1 MTTNTLSPKA
11 EALLQAHANHIIDQ
25 AQNFDVIRAEVAA
38 FFEQIKE
45 TPLSTLVSLEN
56 IQRIAKDRVLD
67 VAPSNQLRTE
77 IANIVK
83 EALKNPAGKK
93 TLLADLVPDATAEA
107 LIELIANDEK
117 RRNAIIHEIFGNPT
131 TGEVLS
137 TTISHAIKDY
147 MENNVVTKK
156 IPGAAGLMKLGKGM
170 LEKATDSN
178 LDDALQNYLSR
189 NIRNIMGISEKKT
202 QETLTNKK
210 IHHIAV
216 ELWAKYKSKTVTD
229 IAQLVDAPTVDASSH
244 LATVIWN
251 HMRTT
256 KYVQSIVSDGIASWY
271 AQNSNRSLVEL
282 LADVNVTP
290 EFIVAELEPALAN
303 NLKRLA
309 DNGYL
314 QSRVEPLLR
323 KFYASEEAAKIIAE

>member
-1 MTTNTLSPKA
+1 MTSTLSPKA
-11 EALLQAHANHIIDQ
+11 EALLQAHVEHTLQ
-25 AQNFDVIRAEVAA
+25 QLQNFDVIRAEVAA
-38 FFEQIKE
+38 FFTEFTE
-45 TPLSTLVSLEN
+45 TPLSTLVPLER
-56 IQRIAKDRVLD
+56 IQKIAKERVLD

-83 EALKNPAGKK
+83 DALKNHEGKK
-93 TLLADLVPDATAEA
+93 TLISDLIPDATAEA
-107 LIELIANDEK
+107 VITMISSDTT

-178 LDDALQNYLSR
+178 FDDALQNYLSR
-189 NIRNIMGISEKKT
+189 NIRNIMNISEKKT
-202 QETLTNKK
+202 QETLNDKRVHSLAAEVWTKVK
-210 IHHIAV
+210 TKSIASV
-216 ELWAKYKSKTVTD
+216 A
-229 IAQLVDAPTVDASSH
+229 ALVDVPTIDASSH
-244 LATVIWN
+244 LVVVVWN
-251 HMRTT
+251 HIRTT
-256 KYVQSIVSDGIASWY
+256 KYVQSIVSEGVAGWY
-271 AQNSNRSLVEL
+271 ARNSNRSLVEL

-290 EFIVAELEPALAN
+290 EFIVAELEPALTQT
-303 NLKRLA
+303 LKHLA

-314 QSRVEPLLR
+314 RGRIEPLLR
-323 KFYASEEAAKIIAE
+323 QFYASGAVEGIIAG